1 MSAMKQLTL
10 ALSLALLA
18 SPAAAATGPFFS
30 LHNTNFIVLIAFL
43 IFVGILLYARVPGRL
58 AGLLDRRATVI
69 AAELEEARALR
80 EEAQSI
86 LASYE
91 RKSREVSEQAA
102 RIVADARAEA
112 EAAARQAKA
121 ELAATL
127 ARRLAAAEDQIAS
140 AEASAV
146 REVRD
151 RAVDVAVAA
160 ARDVIG
166 RSMTAEDGGRL
177 IDSSI
182 SEIERRL
189 H

>member
-1 MSAMKQLTL
+1 MKPLIAALGL
-10 ALSLALLA
+10 ALMATPAL
-18 SPAAAATGPFFS
+18 AATGPFFS

-43 IFVGILLYARVPGRL
+43 IFVGILLYAGVPGKL
-58 AGLLDRRATVI
+58 TGLLDKRAATI
-69 AAELEEARALR
+69 SAELDEARALR

-91 RKSREVSEQAA
+91 RKSREVQDQAA

-112 EAAARQAKA
+112 EAAAEQAKA
-121 ELAATL
+121 DLAATL
-127 ARRLAAAEDQIAS
+127 SRRLIAAEDQIAS
-140 AEASAV
+140 AEAAAV

-151 RAVDVAVAA
+151 RAIAVAIAA
-160 ARDVIG
+160 ARDVIAQ
-166 RSMTAEDGGRL
+166 SMTAEGGGRL

-182 SEIERRL
+182 GEIERRL